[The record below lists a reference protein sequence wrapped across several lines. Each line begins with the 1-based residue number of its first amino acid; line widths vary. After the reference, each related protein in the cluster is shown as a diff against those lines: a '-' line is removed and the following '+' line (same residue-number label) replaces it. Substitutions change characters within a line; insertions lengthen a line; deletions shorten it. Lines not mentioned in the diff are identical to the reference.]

1 MSSATAKTIGG
12 RTAVKVCTLLLVVVQ
27 TMTVWYL
34 IGSLLFP
41 LAITI
46 GVGWVLFG
54 GGKFEI
60 PEASRFRVLAAMAI
74 FFVIKSRVAPVP
86 VRGGSVTSMT
96 QFAHVAG
103 QFCMV
108 LQFVF
113 LAGSAHKKVLP
124 QVIPWLGTAM
134 MICAGDLYVD
144 DVQRSVFQLLVLA
157 FIIFAAAFSALNREM
172 YGREA
177 ATVRTPVL
185 GVLLVAVGAIGW
197 YSSVSLHDHSRD
209 LETLLSNL
217 VDPRAVPQESGFST
231 QGRLRSVV
239 RFRDRNADAIAMRVY
254 SNSAPGYLRGFVFG
268 EYSRNSREWLPH
280 KTVDRT
286 VQPSALGDIPR
297 DAGEN
302 AFYLTL
308 SRDLKLGSPMQL
320 WPIGDLEDTIFL
332 PANAACATASVDSLE
347 VTGEGNL
354 TAPHLP
360 IGYPYTIHSTVDPV
374 QATLSTSAIKRYRY
388 DDLKAVP
395 PQATKLATTLM
406 DPAAEFD
413 QNTAAVSNYF
423 QQNYKYSTTHETPV
437 GHDPIEWFL
446 SEGKVGHC
454 EYFATATALILR
466 AGGIP
471 TRYVTGFVT
480 DERNTYG
487 DYWVVRNKCAHAW
500 VEAWDKD
507 RGRWV
512 IVESTPAAGVPS
524 NPNTSQFAQLWNFVK
539 DRYQVFRVR
548 LHQRGPIWAI
558 AAVLSSW
565 LFRALLGLTLIW
577 LFIRLRR
584 WNRKRHSGSKRSAR
598 RDANA
603 RAFQHVLSKVDRRL
617 KREYGLSRSA
627 HETLHQFS
635 SRVVRTVP
643 DAAAIS
649 SWYQA
654 YAAARYSPNSATSL
668 TELQRSA
675 KKL

>member
-1 MSSATAKTIGG
+1 MSSGTAKTIGG
-12 RTAVKVCTLLLVVVQ
+12 RTGVKVCTLLLVVVQ
-27 TMTVWYL
+27 TITVWYL

-60 PEASRFRVLAAMAI
+60 PEASRFRVLAATAI

-113 LAGSAHKKVLP
+113 LAGSTHKKVLQ
-124 QVIPWLGTAM
+124 QVIPWLGAAM

-144 DVQRSVFQLLVLA
+144 DVQRSVFQMLVLA
-157 FIIFAAAFSALNREM
+157 FITFTAAFSALNRET

-177 ATVRTPVL
+177 ATLRTPVL
-185 GVLLVAVGAIGW
+185 GALLIAVGAIGW

-217 VDPRAVPQESGFST
+217 VDPRALPQESGFST

-239 RFRDRNADAIAMRVY
+239 QFRDRNADAIAMRVY
-254 SNSAPGYLRGFVFG
+254 SDSAPGYLRGFVFG
-268 EYSRNSREWLPH
+268 EYSRESREWKPD
-280 KTVDRT
+280 KTIDRT
-286 VQPSALGDIPR
+286 VQPSVLDDIPR
-297 DAGEN
+297 DEGEN

-308 SRDLKLGSPMQL
+308 SRDFELSPPMQL

-332 PANAACATASVDSLE
+332 PANAVCAAASVDSLE

-354 TAPHLP
+354 TASQLP
-360 IGYPYTIHSTVDPV
+360 IGYPYTIYSTEEPLE
-374 QATLSTSAIKRYRY
+374 ATLSDRTIKRFGYEE
-388 DDLKAVP
+388 LKAVP
-395 PQATKLATTLM
+395 PQAMRLADQLM
-406 DPAAEFD
+406 GPAAGFD
-413 QNTAAVSNYF
+413 QNTAAVSSYF
-423 QQNYKYSTTHETPV
+423 QKNYEYSTTHETPR

-487 DYWVVRNKCAHAW
+487 GYWVVRNKCAHAW

-507 RGRWV
+507 RGRWS

-524 NPNTSQFAQLWNFVK
+524 NPDTSQFAQLWNFVK

-558 AAVLSSW
+558 KAVLSSW
-565 LFRALLGLTLIW
+565 MFRALLGLMLVW

-584 WNRKRHSGSKRSAR
+584 WNGLRASSKPAVRA
-598 RDANA
+598 DPNA
-603 RAFQHVLSKVDRRL
+603 RAFRRMLARVDRRL
-617 KREYGLSRSA
+617 KQDHGLTRSA
-627 HETLHQFS
+627 HETLHQFAHRIS
-635 SRVVRTVP
+635 GSVP
-643 DAAAIS
+643 DATAIS
-649 SWYQA
+649 DWYQA
-654 YAAARYSPNSATSL
+654 YASARYSPDSEASL
-668 TELQRSA
+668 AELQRSA
-675 KKL
+675 KSL